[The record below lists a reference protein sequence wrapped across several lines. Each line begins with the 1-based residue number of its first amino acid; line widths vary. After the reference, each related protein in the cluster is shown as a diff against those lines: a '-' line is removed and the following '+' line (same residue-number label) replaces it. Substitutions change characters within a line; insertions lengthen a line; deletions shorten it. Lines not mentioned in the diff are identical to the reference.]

1 MTRLTLSTR
10 ELPAYFGG
18 VFGSIKATSD
28 TAFRALTARTIGFY
42 HERLCNPYWGEQM
55 RFGPDNTLRLG
66 MVCHGLHRQQAAEVW
81 RPFLEWVAN
90 TPQDFAFEM
99 PVQIVDFPARQAWNA
114 MFLKQNY
121 PQIIVADDRPGL
133 PSGNFWW
140 SGDRDQVG
148 RFLHGFRSAWLPA
161 SLLEKDR
168 QRALADALCAGSRRW
183 HIALH
188 FNKGLAGAP
197 ADVLAAAKDTAMHP
211 VVLEAF
217 ALAIIGGGS
226 PPAFADIPGHA
237 PDVTAARRRAW
248 RHQPGDGCI
257 VTGRTAPGIVR
268 RGERFLRA
276 HMAASVLGIALSA
289 LSRGEKEV

>member
-1 MTRLTLSTR
+1 MVCTDSRRRRCGDRSWSGSPTPRRTLRSRCPYRSWIFQPGRRGTPCFSSR
-10 ELPAYFGG
+10 TIPKSSSPTTARACLQ
-18 VFGSIKATSD
+18 ATS
-28 TAFRALTARTIGFY
+28 G
-42 HERLCNPYWGEQM
+42 G
-55 RFGPDNTLRLG
+55 
-66 MVCHGLHRQQAAEVW
+66 AA
-81 RPFLEWVAN
+81 
-90 TPQDFAFEM
+90 
-99 PVQIVDFPARQAWNA
+99 IVTRW
-114 MFLKQNY
+114 
-121 PQIIVADDRPGL
+121 DD
-133 PSGNFWW
+133 SW
-140 SGDRDQVG
+140 
-148 RFLHGFRSAWLPA
+148 HGFRSAWLPA

-289 LSRGEKEV
+289 LSRGEKEDDPAPLLRPPRCRK